1 VAPVLAG
8 EEEPAAIAPG
18 AFGTPGCAA
27 GPGQPGSRDA
37 ELWRAAVDA
46 IEKVSPL
53 AAPALKQAVLL
64 AIGDG
69 EVAVQL
75 APGLFA
81 QTAEKRRAE
90 IEAELSRFLA
100 RPTRLA
106 ITVAT
111 LPAPEAPEAPAAPAS
126 IAAVE
131 AAERQARSSKVRETA
146 QAHPNIR
153 EAARIL
159 GGGIERIEEL

>member
-1 VAPVLAG
+1 M
-8 EEEPAAIAPG
+8 
-18 AFGTPGCAA
+18 
-27 GPGQPGSRDA
+27 
-37 ELWRAAVDA
+37 
-46 IEKVSPL
+46 
-53 AAPALKQAVLL
+53 AAPALKQAALL
-64 AIGDG
+64 RLVDG

-90 IEAELSRFLA
+90 VEAELGRFFG
-100 RPTRLA
+100 RPTRLT
-106 ITVAT
+106 ITVGA
-111 LPAPEAPEAPAAPAS
+111 LPEPAAPAEAAAAPPAPVS

-131 AAERQARSSKVRETA
+131 AAERQARTARVKETA
-146 QAHPNIR
+146 RTHENIR